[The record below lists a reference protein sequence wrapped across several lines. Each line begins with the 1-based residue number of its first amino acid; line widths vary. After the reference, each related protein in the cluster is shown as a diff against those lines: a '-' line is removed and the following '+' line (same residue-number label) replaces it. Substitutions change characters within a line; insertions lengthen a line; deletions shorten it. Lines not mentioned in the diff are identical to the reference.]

1 MTTATKIELAR
12 DDEETRAKGAEMQ
25 RRRLLASAAFPSC
38 GLSSAGW
45 EDLSARH
52 AGRAADLEWLSR

>member
-1 MTTATKIELAR
+1 MTAATKIELAR

-25 RRRLLASAAFPSC
+25 RRQLLASSAFSIR
-38 GLSSAGW
+38 GLSPAGW